1 MVVFVIECPNCHIEN
16 PEGMEFCRECAQ
28 PLGAE
33 RVCPQCGHVNSLDSK
48 FCNQCAHLFT
58 EEPLAQTPET
68 PPSLPASPSPE
79 ATSFAEGRQRFKKL
93 SGGGGIRFLM
103 LWRKATT
110 RFTRAGYFVPIVFL
124 VTTLIITL
132 PTILNHFTP
141 TYVDQMGHLFRLWFL
156 TDSVLNG
163 DLLPQWLPYWHNG
176 MDTLR
181 YYPPLVTY
189 LMLPINL
196 VTGNPVDTYY
206 IFGAVTIFATCVTSY
221 LLAREFMERFAS
233 VITALLYTFSS
244 LTISSYWFEGN
255 LGRTLV
261 ATIGPLVFLYAYR
274 ILRTS
279 SRGSFVL
286 LAVSTALL
294 VMAHGMQASMTLIV
308 FAPWLLIIGLLPE
321 RRWRN
326 LLFTGG
332 GIILGVGLSLFWLL
346 PATTHI
352 DLPNVPNVY
361 IDKLFLHSLGF
372 EIFNVGQ
379 FHINPFLDTIAF
391 YYFSIALLTA
401 AIIGSIL
408 GFRNKS
414 RYLVIAF
421 GAAMLTGFIL
431 SCGTKLGGWYA
442 SLPILNSY
450 FPIRFLLS
458 VLLPACVLAGM
469 GFQIMFHFIALAK
482 SQARRMCSIVP
493 VILLV
498 GVIVWDYL
506 PGWSLVAPG
515 NESVL
520 ENFSRSMA
528 EENPSGR
535 VIIFTNENAST
546 SYWLTVA
553 GEKKQVFGWANEG
566 TIHNDTITQMNKAIV
581 EDDTAYLEN
590 LFRLWQVN
598 YAILGGDH
606 ILMKQQ
612 LFSDM
617 GFITT
622 SETTATQTMPYILMN
637 RENPLTPAFSFNM
650 NTLAIGVG
658 AAGLSGH
665 LPWITRGDTDSLE
678 DHDSNYLEYFDVIIL
693 WEPVI
698 KDIQRFEAIITEL
711 AASGTDVYISPGRN
725 VGNLAFGVSSEKVPM
740 SGVCQVRNEASS
752 PVSDDE
758 ALELT
763 LPADWYGHIYYR
775 TDGTDIM
782 LDGSE
787 QIPLLQHKIVGGEKV
802 YFIGA
807 AMLCLLDTT
816 SELEAKMALES
827 MLSRSHPYT
836 DPTITPL
843 PSEVTH
849 ASDVMTVEIA
859 TSEDGWVILS
869 ESYSPSWDIYLD
881 DSPLAYYNIENM
893 LAFYLPAGQHTVKGY
908 YGLTTLQI
916 ISIMLSFVSLIAVF
930 LMLHIIRPFRI
941 SKTTLRNIP
950 WRTGHGEFHHESAA
964 GEESD
969 TCRQV

>member
-1 MVVFVIECPNCHIEN
+1 MAVFVIECPNCHIEN
-16 PEGMEFCRECAQ
+16 PEGMKFCRECAQ

-33 RVCPQCGHVNSLDSK
+33 RVCPQCGHINSLDSK

-79 ATSFAEGRQRFKKL
+79 ATSFAEGRHRFKKL

-103 LWRKATT
+103 LWRKTTT
-110 RFTRAGYFVPIVFL
+110 RFTRAGYFAPIVFL
-124 VTTLIITL
+124 VITLIITL
-132 PTILNHFTP
+132 PTVISHFAP

-163 DLLPQWLPYWHNG
+163 DLLPQWMPDWYIG
-176 MDTLR
+176 MDAFR

-196 VTGNPVDTYY
+196 ITGNPVDTYY
-206 IFGAVTIFATCVTSY
+206 IFGA
-221 LLAREFMERFAS
+221 L
-233 VITALLYTFSS
+233 LLYGTCLSAYYFARLLMSRWPAFIAALVFALS
-244 LTISSYWFEGN
+244 PMTTSIYWHEGN
-255 LGRTLV
+255 LGRALSALIAPFVFALAYKMLRNQRRVTCIVLVLSTTL
-261 ATIGPLVFLYAYR
+261 L
-274 ILRTS
+274 IL
-279 SRGSFVL
+279 
-286 LAVSTALL
+286 
-294 VMAHGMQASMTLIV
+294 AHAMQAYMFLFLLGV
-308 FAPWLLIIGLLPE
+308 WLLIIGLFPE
-321 RRWRN
+321 RRWRELSFTATA
-326 LLFTGG
+326 LL
-332 GIILGVGLSLFWLL
+332 LGVGLSLFWLL
-346 PATTHI
+346 PATTHV
-352 DLPNVPNVY
+352 DLPNVPGIF
-361 IDKLFLHSLGF
+361 IDKLFDYSITFSSFSSGTMETDPL
-372 EIFNVGQ
+372 I
-379 FHINPFLDTIAF
+379 
-391 YYFSIALLTA
+391 YFSPIALVFAIAGGVITLRSNLRWISISLIVVTFAGLILSFGTNLGDWMTRVPVFNKLLPSRFLLAALLPAVVLIGMWFQSLASKVRLPVRPVRLQSSFLIVLVIITIALL
-401 AIIGSIL
+401 
-408 GFRNKS
+408 
-414 RYLVIAF
+414 
-421 GAAMLTGFIL
+421 
-431 SCGTKLGGWYA
+431 
-442 SLPILNSY
+442 
-450 FPIRFLLS
+450 
-458 VLLPACVLAGM
+458 
-469 GFQIMFHFIALAK
+469 
-482 SQARRMCSIVP
+482 
-493 VILLV
+493 
-498 GVIVWDYL
+498 VWNYL
-506 PGWSLVAPG
+506 PGLNMI
-515 NESVL
+515 NEGRPALL
-520 ENFSRSMA
+520 EDFSTYLA
-528 EENPSGR
+528 EETHPGR
-535 VIIFTNENAST
+535 AIIFSKENSSP
-546 SYWLTVA
+546 SYWLTVGGNKPQA
-553 GEKKQVFGWANEG
+553 FGWAVEG
-566 TIHNDTITQMNKAIV
+566 TIHQDTQPLMNKAIV
-581 EDDTAYLEN
+581 EDDTEYLEN

-598 YAILGGDH
+598 YAILGGDQ
-606 ILMKQQ
+606 IPMKQQ
-612 LFSDM
+612 LFSDT
-617 GFITT
+617 GFVTT
-622 SETTATQTMPYILMN
+622 RETTGTQTMPYILMK

-678 DHDSNYLEYFDVIIL
+678 DHDSSYLEHFDVIIL

-698 KDIQRFEAIITEL
+698 KDRQRFEAIITEL

-740 SGVCQVRNEASS
+740 SGVCQVRNEASP

-869 ESYSPSWDIYLD
+869 ESYSPSWDMYLD

-916 ISIMLSFVSLIAVF
+916 MSIMLSFVSLIAVF

-964 GEESD
+964 GEETD
-969 TCRQV
+969 ICRQV